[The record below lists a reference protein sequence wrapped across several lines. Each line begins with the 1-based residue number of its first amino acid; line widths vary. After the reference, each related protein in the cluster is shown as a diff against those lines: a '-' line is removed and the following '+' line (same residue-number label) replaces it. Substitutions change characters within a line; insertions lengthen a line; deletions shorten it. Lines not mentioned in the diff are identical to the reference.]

1 MSERICET
9 VGCNKPASLQC
20 PNCIKLGLGHGTFF
34 CSQDCFKSSWN
45 THKLIHKRAKEFTYN
60 PWPRFKFTGNLR
72 PFPQTP
78 KRLVP
83 EKIPRPDYAVHPDGI
98 PLSETKMKGNTY
110 VRILDEEE
118 IEALRVSCRLGRQV
132 LDEAAAVVDAGV
144 TTEEIDRVV
153 HEACIERDCYPSPL
167 GYYNFPKS
175 CCTSVNEVICHG
187 IPDKRVLEKGD
198 IVNVDV
204 TVFHRGFHGDLNET
218 LFAGEPTPTAKALVL
233 NTWECLDKAIKECVK
248 PGVKY
253 REVGNVIQ
261 KHAGNSGYSVVRGY
275 CGHGIHR
282 LFHCAPNVPHYAKNK
297 AVGFMKPGHAFTI
310 EPMISEGVWSDQ
322 TWPDSWTAVT
332 TDGKLS
338 AQFEQTMVV
347 TSKGADVL
355 AARLGKPDV
364 PYFLDP
370 K

>member
-9 VGCNKPASLQC
+9 VGCNKTSQPSMPQLYQTGSWTRHN
-20 PNCIKLGLGHGTFF
+20 PRTTPGLV
-34 CSQDCFKSSWN
+34 
-45 THKLIHKRAKEFTYN
+45 
-60 PWPRFKFTGNLR
+60 FKFTGNLR

-144 TTEEIDRVV
+144 TTEEIDRV
-153 HEACIERDCYPSPL
+153 
-167 GYYNFPKS
+167 S

-275 CGHGIHR
+275 CGH
-282 LFHCAPNVPHYAKNK
+282 
-297 AVGFMKPGHAFTI
+297 

-355 AARLGKPDV
+355 TARLGKPDV